1 MVMALDFFSAVLGA
15 SKGDENSIPGC
26 ITRIAYLALVIQCL
40 ECAEKKVKEEQADLK
55 TVRNNFEKKDM
66 TMSGEWKGKQE
77 KKAESKRT
85 TLVSNADGADKR
97 IDSLIADIESAKNS
111 AEKKK
116 TACEEK
122 LRKMK
127 EELEKKLKGHG

>member
-1 MVMALDFFSAVLGA
+1 MVMALDFFSAALGA
-15 SKGDENSIPGC
+15 SKGDESTIPGC
-26 ITRIAYLALVIQCL
+26 ITRIAYLSLVIQCL
-40 ECAEKKVKEEQADLK
+40 EAAGKKVKAEQAELK
-55 TVRNNFEKKDM
+55 TIRNNFENKDM